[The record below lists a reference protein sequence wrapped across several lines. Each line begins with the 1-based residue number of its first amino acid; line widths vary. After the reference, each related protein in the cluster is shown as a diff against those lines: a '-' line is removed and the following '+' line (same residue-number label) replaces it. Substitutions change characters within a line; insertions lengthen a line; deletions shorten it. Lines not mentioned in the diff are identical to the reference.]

1 MNESVQRVAVVSGAT
16 RGIGLA
22 IAWALARQGLH
33 VVVTARTDE
42 AARRVADEIG
52 NAGLSASPHQMDVTD
67 PASVVRAI
75 ADTGFVHGRL
85 DVLVNNA
92 AVAIDRQQQAA
103 TADMERVRATLDAN
117 LMGAWRCCT
126 AAIPEM
132 KRNGYGRI
140 VNITTHMSLFAQL
153 GTGSVAYRVSKTA
166 LNALTCVLA
175 AELRPDN
182 ILVNAASPGKV
193 DTRLA
198 YGKGERT
205 PDEVADDFVWLATLP
220 DDGPTG
226 ELFHQRQPLSW

>member
-22 IAWALARQGLH
+22 IAWALARHGLH

-42 AARRVADEIG
+42 AARRVADEIS

-67 PASVVRAI
+67 PASVVRAM

-92 AVAIDRQQQAA
+92 AVAIDRQQHAA

-132 KRNGYGRI
+132 KRNGY
-140 VNITTHMSLFAQL
+140 
-153 GTGSVAYRVSKTA
+153 
-166 LNALTCVLA
+166 
-175 AELRPDN
+175 
-182 ILVNAASPGKV
+182 
-193 DTRLA
+193 
-198 YGKGERT
+198 
-205 PDEVADDFVWLATLP
+205 
-220 DDGPTG
+220 
-226 ELFHQRQPLSW
+226 